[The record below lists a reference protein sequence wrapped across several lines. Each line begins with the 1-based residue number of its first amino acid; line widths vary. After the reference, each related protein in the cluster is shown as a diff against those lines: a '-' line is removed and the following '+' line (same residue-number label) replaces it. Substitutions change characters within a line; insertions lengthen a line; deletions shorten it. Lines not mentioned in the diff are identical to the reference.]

1 MKMNYLLNILSDDRK
16 GLMSIITSMLN
27 RKGIEIESISAAKTD
42 IHTQVLIN
50 IQVIAHD
57 ADIKLMA
64 FKIENIIEVYKVEV
78 ELLQHAAYQKV
89 ALYTLLKQGYN
100 TPINNQIQKYGAI
113 IVGYDNDVITIQK
126 TGRDEDIQLLYNALE
141 GKYLKSFSKSA
152 VIALKAITADDDTVI
167 SKAA

>member
-1 MKMNYLLNILSDDRK
+1 MNYLLNILSEDRK

-27 RKGIEIESISAAKTD
+27 RKSIEIESISAAKTD

-50 IQVIAHD
+50 IEVIAND
-57 ADIKLMA
+57 TDIKLMA

-78 ELLQHAAYQKV
+78 ELLQHASYQKL
-89 ALYTLLKQGYN
+89 ALYTLHKDGYN
-100 TPINNQIQKYGAI
+100 TKVNNQIQKYGAI
-113 IVGYDNDVITIQK
+113 IVGYDHDVITIQK
-126 TGRDEDIQLLYNALE
+126 SGRDEDIQLLYNELE

-152 VIALKAITADDDTVI
+152 VISLKAISVDDDTVI